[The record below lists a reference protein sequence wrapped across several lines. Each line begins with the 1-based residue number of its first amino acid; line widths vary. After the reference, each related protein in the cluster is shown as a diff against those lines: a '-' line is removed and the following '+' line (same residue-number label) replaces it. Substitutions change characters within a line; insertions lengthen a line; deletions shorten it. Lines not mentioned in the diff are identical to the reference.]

1 MNLNAKKKTFP
12 NIYLLLMSEALSS
25 IGIGCSVVQLQLS
38 NFEVHDIA
46 DKNLKL
52 LMSMFSIGDKLVGK
66 MMKPNKTMM
75 KKLKKMM
82 KKMKKNANRSH

>member
-1 MNLNAKKKTFP
+1 MFD
-12 NIYLLLMSEALSS
+12 
-25 IGIGCSVVQLQLS
+25 VVQLQLS

-52 LMSMFSIGDKLVGK
+52 LMSRLSIGDKFEGK

-82 KKMKKNANRSH
+82 KKMMKKMKKNANRSH

>member
-1 MNLNAKKKTFP
+1 MFD
-12 NIYLLLMSEALSS
+12 
-25 IGIGCSVVQLQLS
+25 VVQLQLS
-38 NFEVHDIA
+38 NFEVPDIA

-52 LMSMFSIGDKLVGK
+52 LMSRLGIGDKFEGK

>member
-1 MNLNAKKKTFP
+1 MFD
-12 NIYLLLMSEALSS
+12 
-25 IGIGCSVVQLQLS
+25 VVQLQLS

-52 LMSMFSIGDKLVGK
+52 LMSRLSIGDKFEGK

-75 KKLKKMM
+75 KKLKKVM

>member
-1 MNLNAKKKTFP
+1 MFD
-12 NIYLLLMSEALSS
+12 
-25 IGIGCSVVQLQLS
+25 VVQLQLS

-52 LMSMFSIGDKLVGK
+52 LMSRLSIGDKFEGK

-75 KKLKKMM
+75 KKLKKM
-82 KKMKKNANRSH
+82 KKNPKMKLKKKEKM

>member
-1 MNLNAKKKTFP
+1 MFD
-12 NIYLLLMSEALSS
+12 
-25 IGIGCSVVQLQLS
+25 VVQLQLS

-52 LMSMFSIGDKLVGK
+52 LMSRLSIGDKFEGK
-66 MMKPNKTMM
+66 MMKPNKTIMK

>member
-1 MNLNAKKKTFP
+1 MFD
-12 NIYLLLMSEALSS
+12 
-25 IGIGCSVVQLQLS
+25 VVLLQLS
-38 NFEVHDIA
+38 NFEVPDIA

-52 LMSMFSIGDKLVGK
+52 LMSRLSIGDKFEGK

-82 KKMKKNANRSH
+82 KTMKKNANRSH

>member
-1 MNLNAKKKTFP
+1 MFD
-12 NIYLLLMSEALSS
+12 
-25 IGIGCSVVQLQLS
+25 VVQLQLS

-52 LMSMFSIGDKLVGK
+52 LMSRLSIGDKFEGK

-75 KKLKKMM
+75 KKLKKMK
-82 KKMKKNANRSH
+82 KKMKKNANRTH

>member
-1 MNLNAKKKTFP
+1 MFD
-12 NIYLLLMSEALSS
+12 
-25 IGIGCSVVQLQLS
+25 VVQLQLS

-52 LMSMFSIGDKLVGK
+52 LMSRLSIGDKFEGK

-75 KKLKKMM
+75 KKLKEM
-82 KKMKKNANRSH
+82 KKTMKKNANRSH

>member
-1 MNLNAKKKTFP
+1 MFD
-12 NIYLLLMSEALSS
+12 
-25 IGIGCSVVQLQLS
+25 VVQLQLS

-52 LMSMFSIGDKLVGK
+52 LMSRLSIGDKFEGK

-75 KKLKKMM
+75 KKL
-82 KKMKKNANRSH
+82 

>member
-1 MNLNAKKKTFP
+1 MFD
-12 NIYLLLMSEALSS
+12 
-25 IGIGCSVVQLQLS
+25 VVQLQLS

-52 LMSMFSIGDKLVGK
+52 LMSRLSIGDKFEGK

-75 KKLKKMM
+75 KKLKKMT

>member
-1 MNLNAKKKTFP
+1 MFD
-12 NIYLLLMSEALSS
+12 
-25 IGIGCSVVQLQLS
+25 VVQLQLS
-38 NFEVHDIA
+38 IFGVHDIA

-52 LMSMFSIGDKLVGK
+52 LMSRLSIGDKFEGK
-66 MMKPNKTMM
+66 MMKPNKTIMK

>member
-1 MNLNAKKKTFP
+1 MFD
-12 NIYLLLMSEALSS
+12 
-25 IGIGCSVVQLQLS
+25 VVQLQLS

-46 DKNLKL
+46 DKDLKL
-52 LMSMFSIGDKLVGK
+52 LMSRFSIGDKFEGK

>member
-1 MNLNAKKKTFP
+1 MFD
-12 NIYLLLMSEALSS
+12 
-25 IGIGCSVVQLQLS
+25 VVQLQLS

-52 LMSMFSIGDKLVGK
+52 LMSRLSIGDKFEGK

-82 KKMKKNANRSH
+82 KTMKKNANRSH

>member
-1 MNLNAKKKTFP
+1 MFD
-12 NIYLLLMSEALSS
+12 
-25 IGIGCSVVQLQLS
+25 VVQLQLS

-52 LMSMFSIGDKLVGK
+52 LMSRLIIGDKFEGK

-82 KKMKKNANRSH
+82 KTMKKNANRSH

>member
-1 MNLNAKKKTFP
+1 MFD
-12 NIYLLLMSEALSS
+12 
-25 IGIGCSVVQLQLS
+25 VVQLQLS

-52 LMSMFSIGDKLVGK
+52 LMSRLSIGDKFEGK

-75 KKLKKMM
+75 EKLKKMM
-82 KKMKKNANRSH
+82 KTMKKNANRSH

>member
-1 MNLNAKKKTFP
+1 MFD
-12 NIYLLLMSEALSS
+12 
-25 IGIGCSVVQLQLS
+25 VVQLQLS

-75 KKLKKMM
+75 KKLKKM
-82 KKMKKNANRSH
+82 KKNANRSH

>member
-1 MNLNAKKKTFP
+1 MFD
-12 NIYLLLMSEALSS
+12 
-25 IGIGCSVVQLQLS
+25 VVQLQLS

>member
-1 MNLNAKKKTFP
+1 MFD
-12 NIYLLLMSEALSS
+12 
-25 IGIGCSVVQLQLS
+25 VVQLQLS

-46 DKNLKL
+46 VKNLKL
-52 LMSMFSIGDKLVGK
+52 LMSRLSIGDKFEGK

-82 KKMKKNANRSH
+82 KTMKKNANRSH

>member
-1 MNLNAKKKTFP
+1 MFD
-12 NIYLLLMSEALSS
+12 
-25 IGIGCSVVQLQLS
+25 VVQLQLS

-52 LMSMFSIGDKLVGK
+52 LMSRLSIGDKFEGK

-75 KKLKKMM
+75 KKLKRMM

>member
-1 MNLNAKKKTFP
+1 MFD
-12 NIYLLLMSEALSS
+12 
-25 IGIGCSVVQLQLS
+25 VVQVQLS

-52 LMSMFSIGDKLVGK
+52 LMSRLSIGDKFEGK

-75 KKLKKMM
+75 KKLKKM
-82 KKMKKNANRSH
+82 KKEMKKNANRSH

>member
-1 MNLNAKKKTFP
+1 MFD
-12 NIYLLLMSEALSS
+12 
-25 IGIGCSVVQLQLS
+25 VVQLQLS

-52 LMSMFSIGDKLVGK
+52 LMSRLSIGDKFEGK

-75 KKLKKMM
+75 KKLKKMK

>member
-1 MNLNAKKKTFP
+1 MFD
-12 NIYLLLMSEALSS
+12 
-25 IGIGCSVVQLQLS
+25 VVLLQLS
-38 NFEVHDIA
+38 NFEVPDIA

-52 LMSMFSIGDKLVGK
+52 LMSRLSIGDKFEGK

-82 KKMKKNANRSH
+82 KMKMMKKNANRSH

>member
-1 MNLNAKKKTFP
+1 MFD
-12 NIYLLLMSEALSS
+12 
-25 IGIGCSVVQLQLS
+25 VVQLQLS
-38 NFEVHDIA
+38 NFEVHDID

-52 LMSMFSIGDKLVGK
+52 LMSRLSIGDKFEGK

-75 KKLKKMM
+75 KKLKNMM

>member
-1 MNLNAKKKTFP
+1 MFD
-12 NIYLLLMSEALSS
+12 
-25 IGIGCSVVQLQLS
+25 VVQLQLS
-38 NFEVHDIA
+38 NVEVHDIA

-52 LMSMFSIGDKLVGK
+52 LMSRLSIGDKFEGK